1 MDSMTKVKRFMSS
14 MFDQYETG
22 HPSACGGW
30 WLFSFTGRPSG
41 AATVP
46 F

>member
-1 MDSMTKVKRFMSS
+1 MRKAKRSMSS
-14 MFDQYETG
+14 MFDQYEMS
-22 HPSACGGW
+22 HSSAFGGW